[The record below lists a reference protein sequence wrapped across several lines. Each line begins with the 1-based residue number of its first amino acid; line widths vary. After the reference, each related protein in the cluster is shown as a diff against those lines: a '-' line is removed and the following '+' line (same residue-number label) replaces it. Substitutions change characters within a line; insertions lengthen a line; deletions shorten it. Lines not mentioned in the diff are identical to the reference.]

1 LIGEEKEEEKDEE
14 ADGAVVWLREGV
26 RGPWEPLF
34 PIFDLSFE
42 LFYHHTIRPKIT
54 RIYRKKFVWES
65 FLE

>member
-34 PIFDLSFE
+34 PIFDLSFK
-42 LFYHHTIRPKIT
+42 LLPPNYPAKNHPNIS
-54 RIYRKKFVWES
+54 KKVCLGKFS
-65 FLE
+65 